1 MAAKRKTEKRVQNY
15 SGFFGEE
22 LIERVDTTPIRD
34 HFADELSKKIDTTLI
49 RDHFADELSE
59 KLDTRLIEPLETG
72 IEPRRSQNYHQVGK
86 YTGANI
92 KSRER
97 RNKQLWESLYP
108 TQKKSN

>member
-1 MAAKRKTEKRVQNY
+1 MAIKKQVKKRVPNY
-15 SGFFGEE
+15 PDLFGG
-22 LIERVDTTPIRD
+22 
-34 HFADELSKKIDTTLI
+34 ELSEIDATLIVYPFAEQLEKIDTTLI

-72 IEPRRSQNYHQVGK
+72 IEPRRSQNFHQVGK

-108 TQKKSN
+108 TQNKTK